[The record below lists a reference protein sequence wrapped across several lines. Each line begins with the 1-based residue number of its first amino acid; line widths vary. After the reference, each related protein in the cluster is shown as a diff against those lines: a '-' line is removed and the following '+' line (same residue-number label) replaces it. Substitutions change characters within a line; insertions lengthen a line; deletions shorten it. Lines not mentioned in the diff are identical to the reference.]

1 MQLSLYDT
9 TLRDG
14 AQTEGISF
22 SAEDKLRIAE
32 RLDAYGVHYIEGGFP
47 GSNPK
52 DREFFTRA
60 AERTWKHARITA
72 FGATRYKGTRA
83 AADDNLQALL
93 ACQTPTVTIVAKF
106 SRFQAET
113 VLETTPDENLAMIR
127 DSVAFLKDAGREV
140 IVDAEHYFDGLA
152 HDRAYVEQ
160 CVRAAAGADW
170 LVPCDTNGGSLP
182 AGIRDGIL
190 AADAWTDLAL
200 GIHTHDDLDL
210 AEANALAG
218 VDAGARQV
226 QGTANG
232 LGERCGNANL
242 LTLIPTL
249 QLKLG
254 YDCVAP
260 AQLRQTA
267 ALARYVAEIANVTL
281 DPQTPF
287 AGHSAFAHKAGYHG
301 SGMRKHSDAYQ
312 HIDPVLVGNDSRILI
327 SELAGRSSV
336 VARADALGLGSET
349 DAASVVQELK
359 SLEERGFQFEG
370 AEASFELLLRRLTGD
385 YQPPFD
391 FVDFLVLAETRGGRD
406 MLSEAMVKI
415 RVGDEIFHTAAE
427 GNGPVSALDRAAR
440 KALERFFPELGGMH
454 LADYRVRIL
463 NSSAATDAAVR
474 VLIQSSDGEGEWGTV
489 GSSANIIEASWLAL
503 KDSYEYALLR
513 ARGTQSTPDKPS

>member
-32 RLDAYGVHYIEGGFP
+32 RLDAYGLHYIEGGFP

-83 AADDNLQALL
+83 EADDNLQALL
-93 ACQTPTVTIVAKF
+93 ACETPAVTIVAKF

-140 IVDAEHYFDGLA
+140 IVDAEHFFDGLI
-152 HDRAYVEQ
+152 HDRDYVEQ
-160 CVRAAAGADW
+160 CVHAAGAADW
-170 LVPCDTNGGSLP
+170 LVLCDTNGGSLP
-182 AGIRDGIL
+182 SGIREGTL
-190 AADAWTDLAL
+190 AAAAWTDMPL

-242 LTLIPTL
+242 LSLIPTL

-301 SGMRKHSDAYQ
+301 SGMRKHADAYQ
-312 HIDPVLVGNDSRILI
+312 HIDPLLVGNDSRILI

-336 VARADALGLGSET
+336 VARADALGLGSDT
-349 DAASVVQELK
+349 DAAQVVDELK

-370 AEASFELLLRRLTGD
+370 AEASFELLLRRLTGE
-385 YQPPFD
+385 YESPFA

-415 RVGDEIFHTAAE
+415 RVGDEMFHTAAE

-440 KALERFFPELGGMH
+440 KALERFFPELSGMH
-454 LADYRVRIL
+454 LADYKVRIL

-474 VLIQSSDGEGEWGTV
+474 VLIQSSDGDGEWGTV

-513 ARGTQSTPDKPS
+513 ARANKSAAAKPS